1 VNNTGCGPFSNRYR
15 RQYSFCCSLA
25 AGVAPARR
33 NPDRSSAHVFRS
45 SIVFIEIFKHKDRI
59 VAATELE
66 AEDLLGCLNALLAR
80 ITFVEEGAI
89 PIGTWMEGRR
99 LCAGVDAKDAPFVTL
114 ALHVDGMLWTLDAE
128 LEAGLR
134 RQGFE
139 RFFRV

>member
-1 VNNTGCGPFSNRYR
+1 VDPSRIVIDANILFAALLPRESRLREGILTDR
-15 RQYSFCCSLA
+15 RHTFF
-25 AGVAPARR
+25 APR
-33 NPDRSSAHVFRS
+33 F
-45 SIVFIEIFKHKDRI
+45 VFIEIFKHKDRI